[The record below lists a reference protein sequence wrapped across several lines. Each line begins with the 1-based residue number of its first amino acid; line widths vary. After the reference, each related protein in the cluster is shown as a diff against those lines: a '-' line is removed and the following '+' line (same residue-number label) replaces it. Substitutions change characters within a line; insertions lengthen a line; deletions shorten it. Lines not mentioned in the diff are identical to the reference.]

1 MWGSSIAGVLCAWG
15 AIVTGNY
22 DLFQLGFVASFCS
35 KLSDTVSSEIGK
47 AYGKTTYL
55 ITTMRLVPAGTEG
68 AVSAEGTLAGVAA
81 ALGFSVLALVI
92 GQVRSKGLGI
102 SVVHGVCFRACA
114 CFATGACLC
123 ALQAP
128 ACMSRRS
135 KLQLL
140 R

>member
-81 ALGFSVLALVI
+81 ALFFSVLALVI

-102 SVVHGVCFRACA
+102 SVVRVCFRACA
-114 CFATGACLC
+114 CFATGAC

-128 ACMSRRS
+128 ACMNRRS